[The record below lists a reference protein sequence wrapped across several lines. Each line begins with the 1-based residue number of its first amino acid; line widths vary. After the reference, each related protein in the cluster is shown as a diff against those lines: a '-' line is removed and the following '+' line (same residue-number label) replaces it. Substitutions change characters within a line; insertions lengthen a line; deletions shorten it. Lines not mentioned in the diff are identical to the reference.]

1 MWYRTRTWVKERG
14 ERTVSNGPLHA
25 AGGYMHRSAQERD
38 CPGLQRPTHGLVAQG
53 PAHCQDWTAACLVD
67 SFLATN
73 RFAMSNHQSTAELPR
88 PFYSEW
94 PRSKAKAAKALWAW
108 HAALSRPQ
116 PVGGDGTVS
125 WVEEYFLDE
134 RERVENTEPLRTV
147 REGIW
152 RAAYEAAETHD
163 LDLSLL
169 AEQVTS
175 ARHLQGSVRF
185 TSTTELES
193 FARSWAVPHARL
205 LARLAGVEHDWQIK
219 HVDELARGFFF
230 LARFLSLP
238 HDLENGQLFI
248 PISDLRHNDVSVSM
262 LRDGE
267 LTGGM
272 RRLFW
277 KHSIRIRDAF
287 GQGQP
292 LVKDLNFRYR
302 MALKRWWHGALEL
315 LNEIERRDFDIWSE
329 PITLSPYRK
338 LQVYLMTVFGRATP
352 A

>member
-1 MWYRTRTWVKERG
+1 MDRYTQRAVRCIVRLDA
-14 ERTVSNGPLHA
+14 SISQ
-25 AGGYMHRSAQERD
+25 MHRSAQERD
-38 CPGLQRPTHGLVAQG
+38 CPGPRRLTHGLIAQG
-53 PAHCQDWTAACLVD
+53 SVHCRHWTAACLID

-73 RFAMSNHQSTAELPR
+73 RFSMSNHQSTAELPR

-94 PRSKAKAAKALWAW
+94 PRSKVKAAKALWEW
-108 HAALSRPQ
+108 HMALTRPQ

-125 WVEEYFLDE
+125 SVKAYFLDE

-147 REGIW
+147 RESIW

-169 AEQVTS
+169 AEQVS
-175 ARHLQGSVRF
+175 AARYLQGSVRF
-185 TSTTELES
+185 ASTTELES

-205 LARLAGVEHDWQIK
+205 LANLAGVTHDWQMK
-219 HVDELARGFFF
+219 HVDELARGFFY
-230 LARFLSLP
+230 LARFVSLP

-248 PISDLRHNDVSVSM
+248 PISDLKHNDVSVST

-267 LTGGM
+267 LTDGV

-292 LVKDLNFRYR
+292 LVRDLDFRYR
-302 MALKRWWHGALEL
+302 IALKRWWHGALEL
-315 LNEIERRDFDIWSE
+315 LSEIERRNYDIWSE
-329 PITLSPYRK
+329 PIELSPYRK
-338 LQVYLMTVFGRATP
+338 LQVYLMTVFGRATT